1 MGWNRPCWVP
11 KLREDGAFL
20 NNQKSM
26 HEDNL
31 HAMRHTAAHVLAAA
45 AQRLYPGVKFGVGPV
60 IENGFFYDILFP
72 EPVSDD
78 VLKKLEKEM
87 HKIVNQGHEM
97 AREEMSIDE
106 AIAFF
111 AEKDQEFKVEL
122 LKDLKEKGTTKIN
135 PEEAQDIDVEHPDTA
150 SIYKTGEFVDLCRG
164 PHVGNTKE
172 VGAFK
177 LWKLAGAYWR
187 GNEGNAQLQRIY
199 GLCFETKEELD
210 AYLTM
215 LEEAKKRDHRKLGK
229 ELDLFIFSDLVGP
242 GLPMWTPKG
251 TILRNKLDEFVWSL
265 RQARGYQKVEIPHIT
280 KKELYETS
288 GHWEKFQDEL
298 FKITTREGHVFAM
311 KPMNCPHHTQI
322 FDRKQH
328 SYREMPQRLANTTM
342 CYRDEQTGELHGL
355 SRLRSFTQD
364 DAHVFCRESQVK
376 EEAMKIWDIIETFYG
391 AFGFS
396 LRLRLS
402 THDPNNMEKYL
413 GGLDLW
419 DKSVSGLKEMLD
431 ERGAEYFL
439 GVGEAAFYGPKIDFI
454 TKDSI
459 GREWQVATIQLD
471 RNLPERFNLSCVN
484 EAGEPERI
492 VMIHAA
498 IMGAIERFLSV
509 MIEHTAGA
517 FPFWLAPVQIVLATV
532 SQDYIAF
539 AKELEEKLRTA
550 GVRVELDAS
559 HEKLG
564 RKIRDAA
571 KNKVPWTIVI
581 GAQEADGGDFKVNVF
596 GQEEDLLIE
605 AGELIDRAKQ
615 ESQFPE

>member
-1 MGWNRPCWVP
+1 
-11 KLREDGAFL
+11 
-20 NNQKSM
+20 
-26 HEDNL
+26 
-31 HAMRHTAAHVLAAA
+31 MRHTAAHVLAAA